1 MGEKKGP
8 TGERDEDR
16 PSDMSTDPPGGL
28 SEVMIAVY
36 DELRRIAANHL
47 RHERVGHTL
56 QTTALVNEAYVRLSK
71 RGDQKWPSKAGF
83 CAAAAQA
90 IRRVLID
97 HARARKAAKRGGP
110 DAQRVELDGTI
121 LAMPKSNVDLLNL
134 DGALQRLA
142 ALSERQ
148 ARIVELRFFGGLSEE
163 ETALAMGVSRR
174 TVQNDWRGAR
184 AWLRRELGGSSPPA
198 SDSTVTA

>member
-1 MGEKKGP
+1 MGGNDEAFGNQ
-8 TGERDEDR
+8 DEDDLLEA
-16 PSDMSTDPPGGL
+16 PTNLPGGL
-28 SEVMIAVY
+28 PDVMIAVY
-36 DELRRIAANHL
+36 DELRRIAANQL

-56 QTTALVNEAYVRLSK
+56 QTTALVNEVYVRLSN
-71 RGDQKWPSKAGF
+71 RDGQEWSSKSDF

-97 HARARKAAKRGGP
+97 HARGRRAAKRGGP
-110 DAQRVELDGTI
+110 DGKRVELDGTV
-121 LAMPKSNVDLLNL
+121 LAMPKPNIDFLDL

-184 AWLRRELGGSSPPA
+184 AWLRRELGGSGPPGTN
-198 SDSTVTA
+198 STVSV

>member
-1 MGEKKGP
+1 MGEKNGP
-8 TGERDEDR
+8 SGERDENRLPDT
-16 PSDMSTDPPGGL
+16 STSPPGDL
-28 SEVMIAVY
+28 PNVMMAVY
-36 DELRRIAANHL
+36 DELRRIAANQL

-71 RGDQKWPSKAGF
+71 REGHKWSSKADF

-97 HARARKAAKRGGP
+97 HARARRAAKRGGP
-110 DAQRVELDGTI
+110 DAQRVELDGTV
-121 LAMPKSNVDLLNL
+121 LAMPKSNVDLLDL
-134 DGALQRLA
+134 DGALRRLA

-148 ARIVELRFFGGLSEE
+148 ARVVELRFFGGLSEE

>member
-1 MGEKKGP
+1 MP
-8 TGERDEDR
+8 N
-16 PSDMSTDPPGGL
+16 
-28 SEVMIAVY
+28 VMMAVY
-36 DELRRIAANHL
+36 DELRRIAANQL

-71 RGDQKWPSKAGF
+71 REGHKWSSKADF

-97 HARARKAAKRGGP
+97 HARARRAAKRGGP
-110 DAQRVELDGTI
+110 DAQRVELDGTV
-121 LAMPKSNVDLLNL
+121 LAMPKSNVDLLDL
-134 DGALQRLA
+134 DGALRRLA

-148 ARIVELRFFGGLSEE
+148 ARVVELRFFGGLSEE

>member
-1 MGEKKGP
+1 MGETNETSG
-8 TGERDEDR
+8 GHDED
-16 PSDMSTDPPGGL
+16 DPLGTPTNLPGDL
-28 SEVMIAVY
+28 PDVMVAVY
-36 DELRRIAANHL
+36 DELRRIAANQL
-47 RHERVGHTL
+47 RQERVGHTL

-71 RGDQKWPSKAGF
+71 RGDHKWSSKADF

-97 HARARKAAKRGGP
+97 HARARRAAKRGGP
-110 DAQRVELDGTI
+110 DAQRVELDGTV
-121 LAMPKSNVDLLNL
+121 LAIPKSNIDLLDL
-134 DGALQRLA
+134 DGVLQRLA
-142 ALSERQ
+142 VLSERQ

-174 TVQNDWRGAR
+174 TVQNGWRGAR